1 MSSWENIGQSDEWYT
16 PRYIFDA
23 IGSRFDLDVS
33 APAGG
38 PRHVPADRWL
48 TAADDGLSAAWS
60 GFVWMNPPFG
70 GRNGLVPWLH
80 KFFRHGNGIAL
91 TPDRTSA
98 PWWQEAN
105 ARADATLF
113 VAGKIKFERP
123 DGSVGKSPGTGTT
136 LFASGPRAV
145 ALLSAASFRL
155 GVVMRRIDVA
165 VPALEAAE

>member
-1 MSSWENIGQSDEWYT
+1 MSAWEDIGQSDEWYT

-23 IGSRFDLDVS
+23 MGTRFDLDVA
-33 APAGG
+33 APPAG
-38 PRHVPADRWL
+38 PRHVPAARWMSS
-48 TAADDGLSAAWS
+48 ADDGLSSEWA

-70 GRNGLVPWLH
+70 GRNGLVPWLR

-136 LFASGPRAV
+136 LFAAGPRAS
-145 ALLSAASFRL
+145 AILSSASLRL
-155 GVVMRRIDVA
+155 GVVMRRIDHA
-165 VPALEAAE
+165 K